1 MDRPDYTEQVLT
13 SIKNQNK
20 NLDDYRLFVNIDTGE
35 NKEVVRICEDIDF
48 IETDIRVLT
57 FDESQTN
64 KRVNHNTYDVI
75 NRAFEEPDFNLYL

>member
-48 IETDIRVLT
+48 IEI
-57 FDESQTN
+57 
-64 KRVNHNTYDVI
+64 HY
-75 NRAFEEPDFNLYL
+75 